1 MARNIIDLDTGE
13 IIASANEELT
23 EELIEKLVDGNIGE
37 IETLYI
43 NDLDQGAYI
52 SQTLRA
58 DDTPD
63 QLSAK
68 VAIYRMMRPGEPPTE
83 DSVNALFGAL
93 FYTPQRYD
101 LSAVGRMKFNRRAY
115 PEVIEP
121 KASDWLKSFYE
132 EAKKNNSPLPIT
144 KIIDDYYAEVQKM
157 GGQRWDTSS
166 LIKRFRK

>member
-1 MARNIIDLDTGE
+1 MPLSVVLAKIENEGIALDVDMLVKY
-13 IIASANEELT
+13 SKELT
-23 EELIEKLVDGNIGE
+23 EELIAKLVEGNIGE
-37 IETLYI
+37 IETLYV

-52 SQTLRA
+52 AQTLRA

-93 FYTPQRYD
+93 FYTPERYD

-115 PEVIEP
+115 PEVVDE
-121 KASDWLKSFYE
+121 KTSDWLKSFYE
-132 EAKKNNSPLPIT
+132 EAQKNET
-144 KIIDDYYAEVQKM
+144 
-157 GGQRWDTSS
+157 
-166 LIKRFRK
+166 RF